1 MNTFVVANP
10 HKCIGCKACEIACA
24 VAHLDSDVTTAAA
37 KQVAFLPRINLVRA
51 PRVTMPIQ
59 CRQCE
64 DAPCGNVCPVGAI
77 TQQANHIVVHKDVC
91 IGCKACMIACPFGAM
106 DMAMQEE
113 EQAILQVETL
123 EGEQLKKNM
132 VAHKCDLCT
141 GRPNGPACVEVCP
154 AEAFV
159 IVNPQRLTRSIK
171 DRRLSSAR
179 EMLSGRR

>member
-24 VAHLDSDVTTAAA
+24 IAHLDSDVNVAAA
-37 KQVAFLPRINLVRA
+37 QQAPFVPRINLVRA

-64 DAPCGNVCPVGAI
+64 DAPCANVCPVQAI
-77 TQQANHIVVHKDVC
+77 TQQENRIVVHGKVC
-91 IGCKACMIACPFGAM
+91 IGCKACMLACPFGAM
-106 DMAMQEE
+106 DMAIQEE
-113 EQAILQVETL
+113 EQGILQVITGDSEK
-123 EGEQLKKNM
+123 LKKVM

-141 GRPNGPACVEVCP
+141 GRPSGPACVEVCP

-159 IVNPQRLTRSIK
+159 IVNPQKLTRNIK
-171 DRRLSSAR
+171 EKRLSSAR
-179 EMLSGRR
+179 EILSTRR